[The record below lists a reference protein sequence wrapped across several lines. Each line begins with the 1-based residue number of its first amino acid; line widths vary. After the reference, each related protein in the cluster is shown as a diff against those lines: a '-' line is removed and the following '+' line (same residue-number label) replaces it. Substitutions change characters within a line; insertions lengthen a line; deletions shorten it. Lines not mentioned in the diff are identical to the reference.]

1 VFSTDQRDCAA
12 SVVISDDLTRLNRP
26 RPFPILGTAMQTP
39 AKQLNIAPER
49 SLDQRMDALQRANLV
64 RSQRARLK
72 VDLKR
77 GAVTIG
83 SVLREPPEFLL
94 TAKVIDVLMAA
105 PKCGR
110 VKSARIMEQ
119 CRVSPSK
126 TVGGLSDRQRSELLG
141 FFGS

>member
-1 VFSTDQRDCAA
+1 MR
-12 SVVISDDLTRLNRP
+12 
-26 RPFPILGTAMQTP
+26 TP
-39 AKQLNIAPER
+39 TKQLNVAPER
-49 SLDQRMDALQRANLV
+49 SLDQRMDALQRANDV
-64 RSQRARLK
+64 RSRRARLK
-72 VDLKR
+72 VALKR
-77 GAVTIG
+77 GEVTIAV
-83 SVLREPPEFLL
+83 VLREPPDYLL
-94 TAKVIDVLMAA
+94 TAKVVDVLMAA

>member
-1 VFSTDQRDCAA
+1 MT
-12 SVVISDDLTRLNRP
+12 
-26 RPFPILGTAMQTP
+26 TP
-39 AKQLNIAPER
+39 AKQLNVAPAR
-49 SLDQRMDALQRANLV
+49 SLDQRMDALRRANQV
-64 RSQRARLK
+64 RSERARLK

-77 GAVTIG
+77 GTVTIG
-83 SVLREPPEFLL
+83 SVLREPPDYLL

-110 VKSARIMEQ
+110 VKSGRIMDQ

-126 TVGGLSDRQRSELLG
+126 TVGGLSDRQRTELLR

>member
-1 VFSTDQRDCAA
+1 
-12 SVVISDDLTRLNRP
+12 
-26 RPFPILGTAMQTP
+26 MQTP

-64 RSQRARLK
+64 RSKRAALK

-77 GAVTIG
+77 GAVTIS
-83 SVLREPPEFLL
+83 SVLSKPPEFLL

>member
-1 VFSTDQRDCAA
+1 
-12 SVVISDDLTRLNRP
+12 
-26 RPFPILGTAMQTP
+26 MQTP
-39 AKQLNIAPER
+39 AKQLNVAPER
-49 SLDQRMDALQRANLV
+49 SLDQRMDALQRANRV
-64 RSQRARLK
+64 RSQRAQLK

-77 GAVTIG
+77 GVRTIG
-83 SVLREPPEFLL
+83 SVLGEPPEFLL

>member
-1 VFSTDQRDCAA
+1 
-12 SVVISDDLTRLNRP
+12 
-26 RPFPILGTAMQTP
+26 MQTP

-64 RSQRARLK
+64 RSKRARLK

-77 GAVTIG
+77 GAVTIS
-83 SVLREPPEFLL
+83 SVLHGPPEFLL

-126 TVGGLSDRQRSELLG
+126 TVGGLSDRQRAELLG

>member
-1 VFSTDQRDCAA
+1 
-12 SVVISDDLTRLNRP
+12 
-26 RPFPILGTAMQTP
+26 MQPPT
-39 AKQLNIAPER
+39 KQLNVAPER
-49 SLDQRMDALQRANLV
+49 SLDQRMDALQRANDV
-64 RSQRARLK
+64 RSRRARLK
-72 VDLKR
+72 VGLKR
-77 GAVTIG
+77 GEVTIA

-94 TAKVIDVLMAA
+94 TAKVVDLLMAA

>member
-1 VFSTDQRDCAA
+1 
-12 SVVISDDLTRLNRP
+12 
-26 RPFPILGTAMQTP
+26 MQMP
-39 AKQLNIAPER
+39 SKQLNVAPER
-49 SLDQRMDALQRANLV
+49 SLDQRMDALKRANVV
-64 RSQRARLK
+64 RSKRARLK

-77 GAVTIG
+77 GTVTIG
-83 SVLREPPEFLL
+83 SVLREPPEFLM
-94 TAKVIDVLMAA
+94 TAKVIDLLMAA

-126 TVGGLSDRQRSELLG
+126 TVGGLSDRQRTELLG

>member
-1 VFSTDQRDCAA
+1 MSTP
-12 SVVISDDLTRLNRP
+12 S
-26 RPFPILGTAMQTP
+26 
-39 AKQLNIAPER
+39 KQLNIAPER
-49 SLDQRMDALQRANLV
+49 SLDQRMDALRRANRV

-77 GAVTIG
+77 GSVTIAV
-83 SVLREPPEFLL
+83 VLRDPPDFLL
-94 TAKVIDVLMAA
+94 TAKVIDLLMAA

-126 TVGGLSDRQRSELLG
+126 TVGGLSDRQRGELLG
-141 FFGS
+141 FFGG